1 MSMKSPKC
9 AALLCAAAPLRQ
21 ALALAPVMALGVTV
35 LGCGSKLPTGS
46 GDSGGDEEAG
56 DGGGDGSLAWEDLR
70 LQSSASLTEAFAS
83 GGGLYA
89 AAEDGQV
96 YLRAEGAWTPIN
108 LDTNDALNGIWGR
121 VDGASARVV
130 AVGDS
135 GAIASFDGTA
145 WAAANTLG
153 SVNLESVAGLSEDSL
168 IAVGWGGAFELV
180 GGAWEVQTIPETP
193 QLNHVWTDGTVVVA
207 VGQEGAISTRRG
219 GTWTTTTHESRK
231 ALYGVSGTG
240 PNDLWA
246 VGEDGLLL
254 HFDGGAWTEVPTGT
268 TSSLWAVLA
277 RSPSEVIVVGS
288 SGVAFRTDGV
298 DIVDLPTGVNNNLYG
313 LSVSIANVVWAV
325 GSQGMTLRLY

>member
-1 MSMKSPKC
+1 MSMKS
-9 AALLCAAAPLRQ
+9 LMYVAPLRAAGPLRRGR
-21 ALALAPVMALGVTV
+21 ALPSMVALGLT
-35 LGCGSKLPTGS
+35 LFGCGSKLPTGS
-46 GDSGGDEEAG
+46 EDSGGEEDGG
-56 DGGGDGSLAWEDLR
+56 DGGGAGGLAWEDLR

-89 AAEDGQV
+89 TAEDGRV
-96 YLRAEGAWTPIN
+96 YLRAEGAWTPIE

-135 GAIASFDGTA
+135 GAIAGFDGTA
-145 WAAANTLG
+145 WTAANTLG
-153 SVNLESVAGLSEDSL
+153 SVNLESIAGLSEDNL

-180 GGAWEVQTIPETP
+180 EGAWVVQTVPETP

-207 VGQEGAISTRRG
+207 VGQEGSIATRRA
-219 GTWTTTTHESRK
+219 GTWTTITHESRK
-231 ALYGVSGTG
+231 ALYGVSGTS

-268 TSSLWAVLA
+268 TSSLWGVLA

-313 LSVSIANVVWAV
+313 LSVSIANVVGGV
-325 GSQGMTLRLY
+325 GSLGMPLRLY

>member
-1 MSMKSPKC
+1 MSMKSLMCVAP
-9 AALLCAAAPLRQ
+9 LRAAAPLRRGR
-21 ALALAPVMALGVTV
+21 ALPSMVALGLT
-35 LGCGSKLPTGS
+35 LFGCGSKLPTGS
-46 GDSGGDEEAG
+46 EDSGGEEDGG
-56 DGGGDGSLAWEDLR
+56 DGGGGGGLAWEDLR

-89 AAEDGQV
+89 SAEDGRV
-96 YLRAEGAWTPIN
+96 YLRAEGAWTPIE

-135 GAIASFDGTA
+135 GAIAGFDGTA
-145 WAAANTLG
+145 WTAANTLG
-153 SVNLESVAGLSEDSL
+153 SVNLESIAGLSEDNL

-180 GGAWEVQTIPETP
+180 EGAWVVQTVPETP

-207 VGQEGAISTRRG
+207 VGQEGSIATRRA
-219 GTWTTTTHESRK
+219 GTWTTITHESRK
-231 ALYGVSGTG
+231 ALYGVSGTS

-268 TSSLWAVLA
+268 TSSLWGVLA